1 MHGVPTVGL
10 RLRCDALGTGIARG
24 TGRQWRTP
32 ICLVLEANA
41 EARAMAACPP
51 PRCRVACEAV
61 TPGRL
66 FAHDRSRPADWRGT
80 SAGRTF
86 SIICRTGAYE
96 DLDRGMT
103 PRARQQFKEASS
115 WPTRDP

>member
-32 ICLVLEANA
+32 IYLVLEANA

-66 FAHDRSRPADWRGT
+66 FAHDRSRPADWREPLPVAP
-80 SAGRTF
+80 SRSFVEPGRTKTL
-86 SIICRTGAYE
+86 IAE
-96 DLDRGMT
+96 
-103 PRARQQFKEASS
+103 
-115 WPTRDP
+115 